1 MRRHPFND
9 HFHDKAE
16 DANHIR
22 LISEGGGSFAKSPCP
37 VCIDSIQVAHSCTT
51 ESLHM
56 VYRSSTGA
64 CSMFCA
70 APAVSLFS
78 VSSDCVRELEQGCIP
93 DALRIGFQQR
103 GIALSDQAGSETVQN
118 GRNWLI
124 NDRGARYSI
133 KKIEAELQVYREPE
147 ILA

>member
-9 HFHDKAE
+9 HFHDKAG

-51 ESLHM
+51 ESQHM

-70 APAVSLFS
+70 APAASLFS
-78 VSSDCVRELEQGCIP
+78 VSSECAQELEEGNIP
-93 DALRIGFQQR
+93 HALSLGFQR
-103 GIALSDQAGSETVQN
+103 SGIPLSDQARCEVQN

-124 NDRGARYSI
+124 NDRGDRYCI
-133 KKIEAELQVYREPE
+133 KKIAGELRVYREPE